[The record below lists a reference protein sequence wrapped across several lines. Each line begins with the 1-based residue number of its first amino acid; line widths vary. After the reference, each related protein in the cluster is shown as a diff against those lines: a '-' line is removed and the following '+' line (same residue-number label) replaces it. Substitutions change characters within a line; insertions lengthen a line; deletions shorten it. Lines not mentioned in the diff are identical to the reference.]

1 MTADEILDRL
11 MRVGVRVGKVVD
23 ALPDTRLGR
32 HVAGQLVRC
41 GTSPLPNYAEGC
53 AAESRDDFI
62 HKLSVVLKE
71 LRETTVWLKFIVLA
85 ELLPGQKMADVIDE
99 STQLEKIIG
108 KSLVTAK
115 RNAGRMTEQSPKR
128 R

>member
-1 MTADEILDRL
+1 
-11 MRVGVRVGKVVD
+11 
-23 ALPDTRLGR
+23 
-32 HVAGQLVRC
+32 
-41 GTSPLPNYAEGC
+41 
-53 AAESRDDFI
+53 
-62 HKLSVVLKE
+62 
-71 LRETTVWLKFIVLA
+71 
-85 ELLPGQKMADVIDE
+85 LPGLKMADVIDE